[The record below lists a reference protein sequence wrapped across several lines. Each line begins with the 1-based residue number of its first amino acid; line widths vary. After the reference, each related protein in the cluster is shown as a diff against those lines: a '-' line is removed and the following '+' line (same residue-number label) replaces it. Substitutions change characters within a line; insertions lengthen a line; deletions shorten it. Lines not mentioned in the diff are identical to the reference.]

1 MCIKFIL
8 VTLIF
13 FEYMH
18 DHYKV

>member
-8 VTLIF
+8 VTLII

-18 DHYKV
+18 DH